1 MDEKFAPSSRC
12 EDDVDSLCLQV
23 RNQMN
28 ILIAEPMAAAGIE
41 LFKSQSGWNIIV
53 SNPKEYS
60 KHLAD
65 ADALVVRSA
74 VQVTPAVLAQAPKL
88 RVIGRAGVGVDNV
101 DLPAATAAGVL
112 VMNTPGGNAVSV
124 AEHTLALMLSMA
136 RAIPLASQST
146 KSGKWEKKKF
156 LGSELRGKTLGIVG
170 LGMIGREV
178 LKRARTFQMR
188 IVAHD
193 PYVMSQLAKDIG
205 VELVTLDEL
214 YAQSDY
220 ITLHVSLT
228 PETDGLLNDAAFAQ
242 MKKGVR
248 IVNCARGE
256 LIDETAL
263 LAAMQSGKVGAAAL
277 DVFPNE
283 PTNAEY
289 PLFGMDALIATP
301 HIGGSTEEAQEIV
314 GVRIAEQMVE
324 YLVNGVAINAV
335 NMPALSPEQ
344 YKELGPYIDVAQ
356 KLGNFAAY
364 VAQGNP
370 KSIRMTYYGRIA
382 EGNTTLL
389 RNAGLAGVLARS
401 AKTANVV
408 NSMQIAAERGWSI
421 SENLDKRSG
430 HSDTIQLELE
440 TDAGV
445 TSVEGSVLLGKPRLL
460 QLDGIYCE
468 AALQGHLI
476 CMKNDDV
483 PGVIGHVGTV
493 LGKNNINIA
502 NFSLGRSEGP
512 LKPGEHQTAIAVVS
526 TDVTVPENV
535 LAELKSNPAVKVAR
549 AIDMA

>member
-1 MDEKFAPSSRC
+1 
-12 EDDVDSLCLQV
+12 
-23 RNQMN
+23 MN

-41 LFKSQSGWNIIV
+41 LFKSQAGWNIIV

-88 RVIGRAGVGVDNV
+88 RLIGRAGVGVDNV
-101 DLPAATAAGVL
+101 DLPAATAAGVM

-136 RAIPLASQST
+136 RSIPQASAST

-156 LGSELRGKTLGIVG
+156 LGNELRGKTLGIAG
-170 LGMIGREV
+170 LGSIGREV
-178 LKRARTFQMR
+178 LKRARAFQMR
-188 IVAHD
+188 IIAHD
-193 PYVMSQLAKDIG
+193 PYLMSQLAKDIG

-214 YAQSDY
+214 FAQSDY

-228 PETDGLLNDAAFAQ
+228 PETNGFLNDEAFAK

-256 LIDETAL
+256 LINEDAL
-263 LAAMQSGKVGAAAL
+263 KRAMESGKVSAASL

-289 PLFGMDALIATP
+289 PLFAMDSLIATP

-324 YLVNGVAINAV
+324 YLQRGVAINAV

-344 YKELGPYIDVAQ
+344 YREIGPYIEVAE

-364 VAQGNP
+364 LAEGNP
-370 KSIRMTYYGRIA
+370 CSVRMTYFGRIA

-389 RNAGLAGVLARS
+389 RNAGLAGALNRS
-401 AKTANVV
+401 TANRTNVV
-408 NSMQIAAERGWSI
+408 NAMQIAADRGWSV
-421 SENLDKRSG
+421 SERLDKRSG
-430 HSDTIQLELE
+430 HTDTIEVALE
-440 TDAGV
+440 TDKG
-445 TSVEGSVLLGKPRLL
+445 TTTVEGSVLLGKARLL

-468 AALQGHLI
+468 AALAGHLI

-483 PGVIGHVGTV
+483 PGVIGHVGNT
-493 LGKNNINIA
+493 LGKHNINIA

-512 LKPGEHQTAIAVVS
+512 LAAGQRHQTAIAVVS
-526 TDVTVPENV
+526 TDVLVPENV

-549 AIDMA
+549 AIDLA